1 MYRDVAIRAYDEE
14 IIRKIDEL
22 RENGVNITELLLNAI
37 MQAEIKKEL
46 YLMSN

>member
-1 MYRDVAIRAYDEE
+1 MYRDVTIRAYDEE

-22 RENGVNITELLLNAI
+22 RENGINITELLLKAI

-46 YLMSN
+46 YLMSD